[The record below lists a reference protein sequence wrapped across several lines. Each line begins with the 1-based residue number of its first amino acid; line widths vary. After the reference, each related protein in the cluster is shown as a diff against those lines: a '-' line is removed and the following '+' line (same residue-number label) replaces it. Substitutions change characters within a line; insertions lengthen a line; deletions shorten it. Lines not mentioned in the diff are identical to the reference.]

1 MLRWGA
7 DVRMG
12 MIRVNAVK
20 KNGAHIPFTRKGKL
34 SPKYLGKCELPKKI
48 K

>member
-20 KNGAHIPFTRKGKL
+20 KNGDSYSLYTKGQTKPEI
-34 SPKYLGKCELPKKI
+34 SWKM
-48 K
+48 